1 MLSRRDFLEITVA
14 GALAAHVEPTRAQGE
29 MPYRTLGKTGEKV
42 SLLGLG
48 GAHTGRQKDEA
59 ESIRIIRTALDN
71 GVNFLDNCWDYN
83 DGQSEIRMGKALAD
97 GYRRKAFLMTKID
110 GRDRASAA
118 QQIDESLKRLQ
129 TDHLDLLQIH
139 EVIRDNDPDRIF
151 AEGGAAEAMLAARK
165 AGKAR
170 YLGFTGHK
178 SPAIHLKMVKAAAAH
193 SFPLDTV
200 QMPLNV
206 MDAHFNSFEQQVL
219 PELVRQ
225 KIGVLSMKSLGD
237 HFILDTKLV
246 TAEECWHYAMNL
258 PISVMI
264 TGIDS
269 LNVLE
274 AALAA
279 ARSFKPMTN
288 EQVAALRARTATAA
302 AAGAHERYKTS
313 GRFDGTAH
321 HPEWLGP
328 GGEMKG

>member
-1 MLSRRDFLEITVA
+1 MLTRRDFLEITVA

-48 GAHTGRQKDEA
+48 GAHTGRQKDVA

-110 GRDRASAA
+110 GRDRATAA

-151 AEGGAAEAMLAARK
+151 SAGGAAEAMLAAKK

-178 SPAIHLKMVKAAAAH
+178 SPAIHLKMVQAAAAH
-193 SFPLDTV
+193 AFPLDTV

-269 LNVLE
+269 LDVLE

-279 ARSFKPMTN
+279 ARSFKPMTG

-302 AAGAHERYKTS
+302 AAGAHERYKTT

>member
-1 MLSRRDFLEITVA
+1 MLTRRDFLEITVA
-14 GALAAHVEPTRAQGE
+14 GALASRIEPAQAQGE
-29 MPYRTLGKTGEKV
+29 IPYRTLGKTGAKV

-97 GYRRKAFLMTKID
+97 GYRSKAFLMTKID
-110 GRDRASAA
+110 GRDGATAA

-129 TDHLDLLQIH
+129 TDHLDLLQMH
-139 EVIRDNDPDRIF
+139 EVIRDNDPDRVF
-151 AEGGAAEAMLAARK
+151 AQGGAAEALLAAKK
-165 AGKAR
+165 AGKTR

-178 SPAIHLKMVKAAAAH
+178 SPGDPPQDGEGRGRTPLPSRCRADAAQRHGRALQQLRAA
-193 SFPLDTV
+193 
-200 QMPLNV
+200 
-206 MDAHFNSFEQQVL
+206 VL

-225 KIGVLSMKSLGD
+225 GIGVLSMKSLGD

-269 LNVLE
+269 LAVLD

-279 ARSFKPMTN
+279 ARSFRPMTT

-302 AAGAHERYKTS
+302 AAGAHERYKTT